1 MWTVYLKEMLELLR
15 DRKTFIF
22 TVLVPIV
29 AMPLIFAGFGWLTSA
44 MFKRS
49 ELADLPYSVGPTR
62 PSWRPGLPVNRA
74 LPKWR
79 WPAKRRSRRPSTT
92 SASSSRW

>member
-29 AMPLIFAGFGWLTSA
+29 AMPLIFGGLGYLTST
-44 MFKRS
+44 MFKKS
-49 ELADLPYSVGPTR
+49 EHAIG
-62 PSWRPGLPVNRA
+62 RA
-74 LPKWR
+74 HV
-79 WPAKRRSRRPSTT
+79 
-92 SASSSRW
+92 